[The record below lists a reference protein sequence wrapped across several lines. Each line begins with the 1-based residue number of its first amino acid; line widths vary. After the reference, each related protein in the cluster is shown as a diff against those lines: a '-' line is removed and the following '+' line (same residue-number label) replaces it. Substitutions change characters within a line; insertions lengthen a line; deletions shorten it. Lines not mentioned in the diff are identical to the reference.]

1 MLITLEGIEGS
12 GKSTQMKRIT
22 AHLEKKGKRCVI
34 TREPGDTPIGKKI
47 RAILLDPESC
57 GLTSLAELF
66 LYAADRAQHLG
77 ERVLPC
83 LAAGDVV
90 VSDRFFD
97 ATTAYQGYARGLD
110 LEVIETIHTLVL
122 KGLRPDLTL
131 LLDLPPEVGLKRAIS
146 ALEAGDRT
154 VDESRFEQEALAFH
168 EKVRK
173 GYLTL
178 ADREPERFE
187 VIDAT
192 LSADEVTEEI
202 LRAIDDRLARIN
214 G

>member
-22 AHLEKKGKRCVI
+22 DHLEKKGRRCVT
-34 TREPGDTPIGKKI
+34 TREPGDTAIGKKI
-47 RAILLDPESC
+47 RAILLDPENSE
-57 GLTSLAELF
+57 LTSLAELF

-77 ERVLPC
+77 QRVLPC
-83 LAAGDVV
+83 LSAGYVV

-131 LLDLPPEVGLKRAIS
+131 LLDLPPEVGLRRALS

-168 EKVRK
+168 EKVRA
-173 GYLTL
+173 GYL
-178 ADREPERFE
+178 AIAHREPERFV

-192 LSADEVTEEI
+192 LSPGEVTEAI
-202 LRAIDDRLARIN
+202 TRAIDDRLARN
-214 G
+214 KG

>member
-12 GKSTQMKRIT
+12 GKSTQMKWIT
-22 AHLEKKGKRCVI
+22 AHLEKKGRRCVV
-34 TREPGDTPIGKKI
+34 TREPGDTAIGKKI
-47 RAILLDPESC
+47 RSILLDPESR
-57 GLTSLAELF
+57 GLDPLAELL

-77 ERVLPC
+77 ERVLPR

-110 LEVIETIHTLVL
+110 LEVIEKIHAMVL

-131 LLDLPPEVGLKRAIS
+131 LLDLPPEVGLARAHA
-146 ALEAGDRT
+146 ALAAGDRT
-154 VDESRFEQEALAFH
+154 ASESRFEQEALAFH

-178 ADREPERFE
+178 AHREPERFV

-192 LSADEVTEEI
+192 CSPDEVTEEI
-202 LRAIDDRLARIN
+202 VRAIDERLARIK
-214 G
+214 

>member
-12 GKSTQMKRIT
+12 GKSTQMKWIT
-22 AHLEKKGKRCVI
+22 EHLEKRGRRCVV
-34 TREPGDTPIGKKI
+34 TREPGDTAIGKKI
-47 RAILLDPESC
+47 RAILLDPESR
-57 GLTSLAELF
+57 GLDPLAELF

-77 ERVLPC
+77 ERVLPR

-110 LEVIETIHTLVL
+110 LEVIEKIHAMVL

-131 LLDLPPEVGLKRAIS
+131 LLDLPPEVGLGRANA
-146 ALEAGDRT
+146 ALAAGDRT
-154 VDESRFEQEALAFH
+154 ASESRFEQEALAFH

-178 ADREPERFE
+178 AHREPERFV

-192 LSADEVTEEI
+192 CSPDVVTEEI
-202 LRAIDDRLARIN
+202 VRAIDERLARTK
-214 G
+214 

>member
-12 GKSTQMKRIT
+12 GKSTQIKRIT
-22 AHLEKKGKRCVI
+22 AHLEKQGRRCVT

-47 RAILLDPESC
+47 RAILLDPENSE
-57 GLTSLAELF
+57 LTSLAELF

-77 ERVLPC
+77 ERVLPR

-110 LEVIETIHTLVL
+110 LEVIEKIHGMVL

-131 LLDLPPEVGLKRAIS
+131 LLDLPPEVGLGRAIS
-146 ALEAGDRT
+146 AIESGDRT
-154 VDESRFEQEALAFH
+154 VSESRFEQEALAFH
-168 EKVRK
+168 EKVRA

-178 ADREPERFE
+178 ARREPDRF
-187 VIDAT
+187 VIIDAT
-192 LSADEVTEEI
+192 LSPDEVTEAVT
-202 LRAIDDRLARIN
+202 RAIDERLART
-214 G
+214 

>member
-12 GKSTQMKRIT
+12 GKSTQMKRIA
-22 AHLEKKGKRCVI
+22 AHLEKKGRRCVL
-34 TREPGDTPIGKKI
+34 TREPGDTSIGKKI
-47 RAILLDPESC
+47 RAILLDPENRE
-57 GLTSLAELF
+57 LTSLAELF

-77 ERVLPC
+77 ERVRPC

-110 LEVIETIHTLVL
+110 LEVIEKIHAMVL
-122 KGLRPDLTL
+122 KDLRPDLTL

-146 ALEAGDRT
+146 AIESGDRT
-154 VDESRFEQEALAFH
+154 VAESRFENEALVFH
-168 EKVRK
+168 EKVRQ
-173 GYLTL
+173 GYLAL
-178 ADREPERFE
+178 AAKEPGRF
-187 VIDAT
+187 VLVDAT
-192 LSADEVTEEI
+192 LTPDEVTEEI
-202 LRAIDDRLARIN
+202 LVAIDARLARSK

>member
-22 AHLEKKGKRCVI
+22 AHVEKMGRRCVI

-47 RAILLDPESC
+47 RAILLDPEN
-57 GLTSLAELF
+57 GELTSLAELF

-110 LEVIETIHTLVL
+110 LEVIEQIHAMVL

-131 LLDLPPEVGLKRAIS
+131 LLDLPPEVGLNRAIS

-154 VDESRFEQEALAFH
+154 VAESRFENEALVFH
-168 EKVRK
+168 EKVRQ

-178 ADREPERFE
+178 AAREPDRF
-187 VIDAT
+187 VIIDAT
-192 LSADEVTEEI
+192 ASPDEVTEEI
-202 LRAIDDRLARIN
+202 LAAIDARLDRSE

>member
-12 GKSTQMKRIT
+12 GKSTQIKRIT
-22 AHLEKKGKRCVI
+22 AHLEKKGRRCVT
-34 TREPGDTPIGKKI
+34 TREPGDTSIGKKI
-47 RAILLDPESC
+47 RAILLDPENSE
-57 GLTSLAELF
+57 LTSLAELF

-77 ERVLPC
+77 ERVLPH
-83 LAAGDVV
+83 LSAGDVV

-110 LEVIETIHTLVL
+110 LEVIEKIHTMVL

-131 LLDLPPEVGLKRAIS
+131 LLDLPPEVGLGRAIS
-146 ALEAGDRT
+146 AIESGDRT

-168 EKVRK
+168 EKVRA
-173 GYLTL
+173 GYLAL
-178 ADREPERFE
+178 AHREPERFV

-192 LSADEVTEEI
+192 VSPDEVTDAI
-202 LRAIDDRLARIN
+202 TRAIDDRLARN
-214 G
+214 KG